1 MKKKIVSFA
10 ITSMMIAA
18 LAGCG
23 SAGKG
28 AIPTPTPRPQ
38 PIIVNA
44 ATPTPIVQQGQDA
57 APEATTTPIPIPTA
71 TATPKPTAK
80 PTKKPK
86 ATPTPKAEATKKPTA
101 TPKPEKPAT
110 GSYEKGVLT
119 ENGYESKWMGLRF
132 NAPKGMEF
140 FSQEELD
147 ETMRLLG
154 EALGEIEPG
163 APLDYTKLSS
173 VYEMQAVEQEDGM
186 SVMLMVELLPEPMT
200 VEEYIELAQQELEL
214 IAGDGISYIM
224 DDEIYP
230 VEIGGKEFLNFG
242 YVLYY
247 GDIAAICQEN
257 YFRIQDDRLI
267 GLSFMCENETKDNI
281 QKVLNCFSEY

>member
-28 AIPTPTPRPQ
+28 AIPTPTSRPQ
-38 PIIVNA
+38 PIFVDA
-44 ATPTPIVQQGQDA
+44 ATPTPIISQNQEVV
-57 APEATTTPIPIPTA
+57 PVATATPIPTA
-71 TATPKPTAK
+71 TSTPKPTAK

-110 GSYEKGVLT
+110 GSYEKGILT

-132 NAPKGMEF
+132 TAPKGMEF
-140 FSQEELD
+140 WGQEELD
-147 ETMRLLG
+147 ETMRLMG
-154 EALGEIEPG
+154 EALGEIQPG
-163 APLDYTKLSS
+163 EPLDYTKLSM
-173 VYEMQAVEQEDGM
+173 VYEMQAVDQEEGM
-186 SVMLMVELLPEPMT
+186 TMMLLVELLPEPMT

-214 IAGDGISYIM
+214 IAGDGMSYIM

-267 GLSFMCENETKDNI
+267 CLSFMCENETKDNI
-281 QKVLNCFSEY
+281 QKVLNRFSEY